1 MNTVEPIRSKH
12 QVMEIAEYLK
22 TQNKRDYILFM
33 FGIYSGL
40 RISDILPLKV
50 KDIRGKSRL
59 YIREKKTG
67 KEKKIFL
74 NKELQTALKDYIQD
88 MNDWEYLFSSR
99 QRTSKTR
106 KDKESKP
113 MTRQRAIQIL
123 KETAQQFDIENVGTH
138 TLRKTFGYH
147 MYQDTKDIATI
158 QAIFNHSSPL
168 ITLRYIG
175 VDQDKKDNLVKDLS
189 FTQ

>member
-1 MNTVEPIRSKH
+1 MD
-12 QVMEIAEYLK
+12 IADYLK
-22 TQNKRDYILFM
+22 LKSNRDYILFM

-50 KDIRGKSRL
+50 RDLRGRKRL

-67 KEKKIFL
+67 KEKVIFI
-74 NKELQTALKDYIQD
+74 NKELQAALADYIQY
-88 MNDWEYLFSSR
+88 MKDWQYLFPSR
-99 QRTSKTR
+99 QRTSKTK
-106 KDKESKP
+106 KDQDTRH

-123 KETAQQFDIENVGTH
+123 KQAAFRFGIENVGTH

-175 VDQDKKDNLVKDLS
+175 VDQDKKDNLVRDFS
-189 FTQ
+189 FKR

>member
-1 MNTVEPIRSKH
+1 
-12 QVMEIAEYLK
+12 MEIAEYLK
-22 TQNKRDYILFM
+22 TQNSRDYILFM

-67 KEKKIFL
+67 KEKTIFL
-74 NKELQTALKDYIQD
+74 NKELQAALKDYVKD

-123 KETAQQFDIENVGTH
+123 KETALQFDIENVGTH

-158 QAIFNHSSPL
+158 QAIFNHSSPST
-168 ITLRYIG
+168 TLRYIG
-175 VDQDKKDNLVKDLS
+175 VDQDKKDNLVKGLS
-189 FTQ
+189 FT